1 MLLHDAFTGV
11 RHAARLP
18 AVRVK
23 RLTLSGMSTMSSVN
37 CAFLAFFL
45 EEKSVIYLRGSDLTC
60 HEKLYLSL
68 IT

>member
-1 MLLHDAFTGV
+1 
-11 RHAARLP
+11 
-18 AVRVK
+18 
-23 RLTLSGMSTMSSVN
+23 MSSVN
-37 CAFLAFFL
+37 YAFLAFCL